1 MNQETRHANDIFK
14 DFRVQSVS
22 EFFRKNAAMLGYTGK
37 IRSLTTL
44 VHEGVTNA
52 LDACEDARIL
62 PEIRVE
68 IEEQGTE
75 SYRVSVEDNASGI
88 PLNFIPEVFGRMLAG
103 SKAHRNIQSR
113 GQQGIGI
120 SGAVMYSQVTTGKPS
135 TVITSTGDSHIIK
148 CDVQIDVEHNIGR
161 IVHKKKRS
169 NEEKWR
175 GTKLIFDVK
184 EVLYNKS
191 RYGPYNYLRMTSIS
205 NPHARI
211 TFVEPDGTRV
221 AFERSISTVPKSPKE
236 MKPHPRGIT
245 PHDLLLMARYTD
257 KRALS
262 SFLLHDF
269 VRISKAR
276 LKEVERVSGLSL
288 NKRPSKMTWKDA
300 ESLVKAF
307 KAVKFMAPPTDG
319 LIPIGQE
326 NIKKGLES
334 IIQPDFSYTITRSAL
349 TYRGGIPFIIEVG
362 VAYGGNH
369 SSTNGTD
376 IIRYA
381 NGAPLIFDQGGC
393 AITEAVNSVE
403 WRRYGLREG
412 DKTPLTVF
420 VNVVSTHIPYTSAG
434 KQAVAREEEI
444 FAEIRNGIMDAG
456 RSLKSFL
463 RGKRRAYEK
472 KKKRDTLRKYAP
484 ETAGAL
490 NTLLKRKE
498 SSKTRIENKM
508 YAIIS
513 KKYGESHG

>member
-1 MNQETRHANDIFK
+1 MNQESRHAEDIFK

-44 VHEGVTNA
+44 IHEGVTNA

-68 IEEQGTE
+68 IEELGTE
-75 SYRVSVEDNASGI
+75 YYQVSIEDNASGI
-88 PLNFIPEVFGRMLAG
+88 PLTFVPEVFGRMLAG

-135 TVITSTGDSHIIK
+135 TVITSTGDTHIVK

-161 IVHKKKRS
+161 VVHKKKRE
-169 NEEKWR
+169 NTAEWR
-175 GTKLIFDVK
+175 GTKLIFEAK
-184 EVLYNKS
+184 ELLYNRS

-211 TFVEPDGTRV
+211 TFIEPDGTKIT
-221 AFERSISTVPKSPKE
+221 FERSIETVPKPPKE
-236 MKPHPRGIT
+236 TKPHPRGIT

-257 KRALS
+257 KRTTS
-262 SFLLHDF
+262 SFLMHDF
-269 VRISKAR
+269 VRISKKR
-276 LKEVERVSGLSL
+276 LEEIERIATVPF
-288 NKRPSKMTWKDA
+288 NKRPDKLTWKDA
-300 ESLVKAF
+300 ESIVKAF
-307 KAVKFMAPPTDG
+307 NAVKFMAPPTDG
-319 LIPIGQE
+319 LIPIGDE

-334 IIQPDFSYTITRSAL
+334 TISPEFCYTTTRSAL
-349 TYRGGIPFIIEVG
+349 TYKGGIPFIAEVG

-369 SSTNGTD
+369 SSHNGID

-381 NGAPLIFDQGGC
+381 NRAPLIFDQGGC
-393 AITEAVNSVE
+393 AITEAVNSID
-403 WRRYGLREG
+403 WKRYGIREG

-420 VNVVSTHIPYTSAG
+420 VNLVSTHIPYTSAG
-434 KQAVAREEEI
+434 KQAVAQEEEI
-444 FAEIRNGIMDAG
+444 FSEVRNGIMDAC

-463 RGKRRAYEK
+463 RGKRRKHERK
-472 KKKRDTLRKYAP
+472 KKMDTLQRYAP
-484 ETAGAL
+484 ETAAAL
-490 NTLLKRKE
+490 SGLLQKKSSSAIEKRLQK
-498 SSKTRIENKM
+498 
-508 YAIIS
+508 IIG
-513 KKYGESHG
+513 KKYGERNE

>member
-14 DFRVQSVS
+14 DFRTQSVS

-62 PEIRVE
+62 PEIKVE
-68 IEEQGTE
+68 ITELGTE
-75 SYRVSVEDNASGI
+75 HYRVYVEDNASGI
-88 PLNFIPEVFGRMLAG
+88 PLSFIPEVFGRMLAG

-161 IVHKKKRS
+161 IVHKKKRK
-169 NEEKWR
+169 NGENWR

-205 NPHARI
+205 NPHAYI
-211 TFVEPDGTRV
+211 TFIEPDGTRIV
-221 AFERSISTVPKSPKE
+221 FERSITSVPKSPKE
-236 MKPHPRGIT
+236 TKPHPKGIT

-257 KRALS
+257 KRTLS
-262 SFLLHDF
+262 SFLFNDF
-269 VRISKAR
+269 VRISKVR
-276 LKEVERVSGLSL
+276 LKETEKKSSTSMK
-288 NKRPSKMTWKDA
+288 KRPDKLTWKDA
-300 ESLVKAF
+300 EALVNAF
-307 KAVKFMAPPTDG
+307 KQIKFMAPPVDG
-319 LIPIGQE
+319 LIPIGEE
-326 NIKKGLES
+326 NIRKGLES
-334 IIQPDFSYTITRSAL
+334 TIQPNFSYAVTRSAL
-349 TYRGGIPFIIEVG
+349 TYRGGIPFIVEVG
-362 VAYGGNH
+362 IAYGGNH
-369 SSTNGTD
+369 STNNGTD

-393 AITEAVNSVE
+393 AITDAVNSVD
-403 WRRYGLREG
+403 WKRYGVREG

-434 KQAVAREEEI
+434 KQAVAKEEEI
-444 FAEIRNGIMDAG
+444 FSEVRNGIMDGG
-456 RSLKSFL
+456 RMLKSFL

-472 KKKRDTLRKYAP
+472 KKKRDTLRKYVP
-484 ETAGAL
+484 ETAAAL
-490 NTLLKRKE
+490 NRLLQKKK
-498 SSKTRIENKM
+498 SSADTIEKKLL
-508 YAIIS
+508 AIIV
-513 KKYGESHG
+513 KKYGESNE